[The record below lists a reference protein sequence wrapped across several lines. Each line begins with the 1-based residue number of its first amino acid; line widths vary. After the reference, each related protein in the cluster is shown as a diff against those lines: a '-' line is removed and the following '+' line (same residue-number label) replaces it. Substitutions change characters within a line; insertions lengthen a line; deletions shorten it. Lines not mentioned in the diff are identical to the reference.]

1 MIKLMKAMTNDA
13 EKKND
18 DDNDAGEEND
28 EDNTNDD
35 NDLDGKEMH
44 QVAAIAVSAS
54 ICKSHCTQL

>member
-1 MIKLMKAMTNDA
+1 MTNDDDNDA
-13 EKKND
+13 EKKNY
-18 DDNDAGEEND
+18 
-28 EDNTNDD
+28 EDNNNDD